1 MLTERLIFL
10 FSPELKSVS
19 LQCLTAQNMGWTSG
33 SKSNLVGWAGGNG
46 NPGAN
51 SHGWVDEKGGSNQK
65 GTAGQLVDAVAEA
78 AKAEGKTFKCDSETN
93 VLGCST
99 M

>member
-1 MLTERLIFL
+1 
-10 FSPELKSVS
+10 
-19 LQCLTAQNMGWTSG
+19 MGWTSG

-78 AKAEGKTFKCDSETN
+78 AKAEGKTFIGAIEMIFLFLYCCFT
-93 VLGCST
+93 ST
-99 M
+99 VNI